1 MGNALETQM
10 VRNQEL
16 NYRDKPVEG
25 PVRSRID
32 EELVGQSS
40 SVTCA

>member
-32 EELVGQSS
+32 EELVCQSG
-40 SVTCA
+40 TIACA